1 MIDPPVLVGWQALGC
16 LKTIQSMT
24 KRDLLSVLQLP
35 QAILILSASTFYGYL
50 YNKPLLVPSILY
62 CYVITKGYEV

>member
-35 QAILILSASTFYGYL
+35 QAILQPMILSENGY
-50 YNKPLLVPSILY
+50 I
-62 CYVITKGYEV
+62 CITNHYQYHPF